1 MDFDFSNQTLMTQ
14 LITAFSGGVVTSLT
28 PCVYPLIP
36 VTLALFGADGESS
49 RKRSFLL
56 SLTFVFG
63 ITVTFT
69 TLGIIASQTGAVF
82 GSVLAH
88 PGVILVLSA
97 LLIFLALYNL
107 ELFHLTWLTRVQS
120 TASRVGGK
128 GFVGA
133 FFAGTVA
140 GFVAAPCVGPIL
152 VSILVYVAQVG
163 DLVYGSL
170 LLSSY
175 SLGMGMLFILLG
187 TFSGLLSRIPRSG
200 RWMSAVKFFLSAALF
215 LVAFFL
221 LQPLLPSN
229 WKSLVPGES
238 LLILL
243 GILGIAAAH
252 FGYTK
257 QKGSLR
263 AMGGVVLGGA
273 CFLLLFGVPIE
284 TNRAQH
290 QETVAAL
297 SWHPTLD
304 EALTEAKEQQKL
316 IMVDLYADWCTA
328 CKELEDITF
337 HDERVHKKLSSFALA
352 RIDFTTPN
360 EETQILS
367 ENYGILGLPWILFLS
382 PEGEQIPDSTI
393 TGFIPPEEF
402 LQHLSD
408 KVENL

>member
-1 MDFDFSNQTLMTQ
+1 MDFDFSNQSLVTQ
-14 LITAFSGGVVTSLT
+14 LFTAFSGGVITSLT

-69 TLGIIASQTGAVF
+69 TLGIIASQTGAIF

-88 PGVILVLSA
+88 PAIILILSF
-97 LLIFLALYNL
+97 LLLFLALYNL

-120 TASRVGGK
+120 TASRIGGR
-128 GFVGA
+128 GFLGA

-200 RWMSAVKFFLSAALF
+200 QWMSAVKFFLSCALF
-215 LVAFFL
+215 LVALFL
-221 LQPLLPSN
+221 LQPLFPSN
-229 WKSLVPGES
+229 WKTFVPSLSVLVALS
-238 LLILL
+238 
-243 GILGIAAAH
+243 ILGIGTAY

-257 QKGSLR
+257 HKGIAR
-263 AMGGVVLGGA
+263 AFGGIFLGGA
-273 CFLLLFGVPIE
+273 CFLLLFGLSPE
-284 TNRAQH
+284 GMNTQH
-290 QETVAAL
+290 RTTAPVL
-297 SWHPTLD
+297 HWHPTLH
-304 EALTEAKEQQKL
+304 EALTHAKEQQKI
-316 IMVDLYADWCTA
+316 IMVDLFADWCTA
-328 CKELEDITF
+328 CKELEDVTF
-337 HDERVHKKLSSFALA
+337 RDDRVHEKLSSYSLA

-360 EETQILS
+360 EETQELS
-367 ENYGILGLPWILFLS
+367 EAYGILGLPWILFLT
-382 PEGEQIPDSTI
+382 PQGEQIANSTI
-393 TGFIPPEEF
+393 TGFVPPDEF
-402 LQHLSD
+402 LQHIAD
-408 KVENL
+408 KVEKH